1 MSYAFPT
8 VLYKSFIGFDNFF
21 DEISRLNNNTSSNYP
36 PFDVIRKDNL
46 NYQINLAVAGFKED
60 EIEIITFDN
69 SLLIKGKK
77 IKKFSPDTIHKG
89 ISFKPFEKKF
99 NLNPLIEVL
108 NAQLENG
115 ILVINL
121 FRKKPFIKT
130 PKKIEI
136 NVT

>member
-1 MSYAFPT
+1 MSYTFPNI
-8 VLYKSFIGFDNFF
+8 LFKSFIGFDSLF
-21 DEISRLNNNTSSNYP
+21 DEISKLNSNTSSNYP

-60 EIEIITFDN
+60 EIEITTFDN

-77 IKKFSPDTIHKG
+77 IKKFCPDTIHKG

-99 NLNPLIEVL
+99 KLNPLIEVL

-121 FRKKPFIKT
+121 LRKEPFIKK

-136 NVT
+136 KVI